1 MTTLAGIINKIT
13 AHSPDGHFQATL
25 YSSLSSGQGQHIAQ
39 VQVSYF
45 DSQGEEISRLTSKP
59 RIIPL
64 GDDPLSIHG
73 LPIPLTVP
81 RKGLGTIEFLLVIDG
96 RVSES
101 LEIPVR

>member
-81 RKGLGTIEFLLVIDG
+81 LKGLGTIEFLLVIDG